1 VPSPILARA
10 DALMQRRR
18 QVGSSPFDDVPILTD
33 TIEAEDTL
41 APTPASSMTPA
52 TRHLADSPEL
62 PDLPDLH
69 LDQISTELAAR
80 VIARLN
86 HELPRL
92 VESVVTEFM
101 AERKASSPTRTD
113 A

>member
-1 VPSPILARA
+1 LPSPILARA

-18 QVGSSPFDDVPILTD
+18 QIGGAFDDVPILTD
-33 TIEAEDTL
+33 AIEAEDSRTE
-41 APTPASSMTPA
+41 TPASMTSTTERPL
-52 TRHLADSPEL
+52 HESPEL

-101 AERKASSPTRTD
+101 AERKASNPTRTD